1 MKTTSRWMIGAL
13 LALLAW
19 PATAQGGYWRSTVV
33 AYGWLPSIDGS
44 FKIGPV
50 EGPVDVGID
59 QVLTNIELAAFGRY
73 RGESERWSVV
83 GDVMFASLGATRDAQ
98 LTHTEVDMDML
109 VAQGNVG
116 YKFRPDAEVYFGTRW
131 VKFKT
136 DVDVRGAGGGHRV
149 ISGDNSMWDPVVGL
163 RTHQSFGE
171 HWRFQAEGDIG
182 GGANMDFTAAGMVNV
197 GYQYSPLISFWGGLR
212 AIYAD
217 FDHSGSHNRMSAE
230 ATFWGPQA
238 GVAFTF

>member
-1 MKTTSRWMIGAL
+1 MKIWKHLVMGAL

-19 PATAQGGYWRSTVV
+19 PAAAQDVLWRSSVIV
-33 AYGWLPSIDGS
+33 YGWLPGIDGS

-50 EGPVDVGID
+50 EGPVDVPAD
-59 QVLTNIELAAFGRY
+59 DVLTNLELAAFGRY
-73 RGESERWSVV
+73 RGETERWSVT
-83 GDVMFASLGATRDAQ
+83 GDFMFASLGATRDVQ
-98 LTHTEVDMDML
+98 LTHTEVDLDML
-109 VAQGNVG
+109 VVQTNVG
-116 YKFRPDAEVYFGTRW
+116 YRFRPDLELYFGTRW

-171 HWRFQAEGDIG
+171 RWRFQAEGDIG
-182 GGANMDFTAAGMVNV
+182 GGANMDFTAAGMANV
-197 GYQYSPLISFWGGLR
+197 GYQFTPLISGWAGLR
-212 AIYAD
+212 AIYTD
-217 FDHSGSHNRMSAE
+217 FDHSGSHNRISAE